1 MPALAKLTT
10 VVIDCAD
17 PGPLAEF
24 YRTVT
29 GWELT
34 HSDSDFVYLGD
45 GGPIQLGFQ
54 RVEGY
59 QPPSWPDPA
68 KHAHLDLKVTDI
80 EHAVKELLAV
90 GATRPEFQP
99 GGDEWVVLA
108 DPEGHVFCLAAG
120 D

>member
-1 MPALAKLTT
+1 MSAPAQLTT

-17 PGPLAEF
+17 PMPLAEF
-24 YRTVT
+24 YRTLT
-29 GWELT
+29 GWEVT
-34 HSDSDFVYLGD
+34 HSDEDNVYLGG

-59 QPPSWPDPA
+59 RAPSWPGPA
-68 KHAHLDLKVTDI
+68 KQAHLDLKVADV
-80 EHAVKELLAV
+80 EQAVKELLTL
-90 GATRPEFQP
+90 GATRPDFQP

-108 DPEGHVFCLAAG
+108 DPEGHLFCLAAG

>member
-1 MPALAKLTT
+1 MPALAQLTT

-17 PGPLAEF
+17 PGRLAEF

-29 GWELT
+29 GWDVT
-34 HSDSDFVYLGD
+34 DSDADFVYLSD

-59 QPPSWPDPA
+59 QPPSWPGPA
-68 KHAHLDLKVTDI
+68 KQAHFDLKVADV
-80 EHAVKELLAV
+80 ERAVKEVLAL

-99 GGDEWVVLA
+99 GGHEWVVLA
-108 DPEGHVFCLAAG
+108 DPEGHLFCLAPG